1 MRETIQKECFRRV
14 RSILKSELNACY
26 KIDAINSLAL
36 TAVTYSLTII
46 NWLLTEI
53 KKVDTKIRKLTRHR
67 MHHLKSDVNRSYLLR
82 KVGGRGFVQLELSIK
97 TSIIGMDTYLNNT
110 NDWML
115 KLVKKHEQNER
126 MYSITSNAKK
136 YINEMNLSTD
146 NISENS
152 SSTEKEKQIKT
163 QAKIKNINELKE
175 GWKDKFSRK
184 LIRKWSWPKM
194 QIM

>member
-1 MRETIQKECFRRV
+1 M
-14 RSILKSELNACY
+14 
-26 KIDAINSLAL
+26 
-36 TAVTYSLTII
+36 
-46 NWLLTEI
+46 
-53 KKVDTKIRKLTRHR
+53 
-67 MHHLKSDVNRSYLLR
+67 
-82 KVGGRGFVQLELSIK
+82 QLELSLK
-97 TSIIGMDTYLNNT
+97 TLIIGMDIYLNNT

-115 KLVKKHEQNER
+115 KLVKKHEQNKC
-126 MYSITSNAKK
+126 MYSITSDAKK

-184 LIRKWSWPKM
+184 LIRKWS
-194 QIM
+194 